1 MAGRAKK
8 RPLPSKTKPAHSRSK
23 KHLVDTQDAT
33 NLQATS
39 SPARELMSRLAIEH
53 AVVHNVDDDQWS
65 ARRSVFFIALT
76 CSAMWAGLY
85 FIVRAIF

>member
-8 RPLPSKTKPAHSRSK
+8 KLLPSKATPARSQSK
-23 KHLVDTQDAT
+23 KHLVDARDAT
-33 NLQATS
+33 NIQATS

-53 AVVHNVDDDQWS
+53 AVVHNVDDGQWS

-85 FIVRAIF
+85 FLARVIF

>member
-8 RPLPSKTKPAHSRSK
+8 RPLTSKASPARSRSN
-23 KHLVDTQDAT
+23 KHLVDARDAT

-39 SPARELMSRLAIEH
+39 SPVRELMSRLAIEH
-53 AVVHNVDDDQWS
+53 AVLHNDNDGQWS
-65 ARRSVFFIALT
+65 ARRSVFLIALT

-85 FIVRAIF
+85 FIIRAIL

>member
-8 RPLPSKTKPAHSRSK
+8 RPLPSKTKPVHSRPK
-23 KHLVDTQDAT
+23 KHLVDAQDAT

-39 SPARELMSRLAIEH
+39 SPARKLMSRLAIEH
-53 AVVHNVDDDQWS
+53 AVVHNVDDGQWS